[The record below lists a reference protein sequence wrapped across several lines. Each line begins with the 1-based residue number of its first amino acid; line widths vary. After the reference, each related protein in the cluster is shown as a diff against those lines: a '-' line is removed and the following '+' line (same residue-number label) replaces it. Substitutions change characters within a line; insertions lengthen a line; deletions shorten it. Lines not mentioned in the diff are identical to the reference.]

1 VTASLKITQ
10 INTFLKSSTAM
21 AQRKVQVHTNNVML
35 TLIMVLIF
43 HAPASVAV
51 FNETGNHWLSHHD
64 NKK

>member
-1 VTASLKITQ
+1 
-10 INTFLKSSTAM
+10 M
-21 AQRKVQVHTNNVML
+21 AQRKVQVLTNDVLML